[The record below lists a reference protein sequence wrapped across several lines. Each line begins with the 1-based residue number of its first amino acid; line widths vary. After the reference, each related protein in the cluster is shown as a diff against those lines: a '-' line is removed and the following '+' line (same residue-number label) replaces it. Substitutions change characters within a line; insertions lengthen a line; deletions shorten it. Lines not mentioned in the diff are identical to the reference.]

1 MAPSHLA
8 RARYSSTL
16 SPDMCFMVKIERLQ
30 TIDSTLISR
39 AISARSRASVELSI
53 SVVRKFGSD
62 FIDLSSFLQL
72 SGFTQIVHHTAS
84 GGMPARNAAPTKSQE
99 AQCPEIG
106 SMNDNPGMDPTK
118 QRCPCGV

>member
-72 SGFTQIVHHTAS
+72 SGFTQIVNHRTS
-84 GGMPARNAAPTKSQE
+84 GGMPAQNGSTQQRTQRIAEVIPGRNTSG
-99 AQCPEIG
+99 G
-106 SMNDNPGMDPTK
+106 SRDG
-118 QRCPCGV
+118 